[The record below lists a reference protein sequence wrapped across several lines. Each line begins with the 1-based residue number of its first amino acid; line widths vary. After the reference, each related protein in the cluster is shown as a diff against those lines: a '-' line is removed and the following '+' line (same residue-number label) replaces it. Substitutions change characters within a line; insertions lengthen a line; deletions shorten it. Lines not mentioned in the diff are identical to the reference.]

1 MSTLEL
7 RLAQRTASG
16 FYLDIDTAFPLR
28 GVTALLGPSASGKTS
43 VLDCIAGLRQDLR
56 AALLRCGEVVWQDRR
71 RHTPPWERRV
81 GYVFQ
86 DARLFPHLS
95 VAGNLRYAETRAGEP
110 GLAREQVLRWLD
122 LAALLTRLPAT
133 LSAGQQQ
140 RVAIARALL
149 RNPRLLL
156 LDEPLA
162 NLDRPAAA
170 EILRCLGLVSR
181 ESGLP
186 MIYVS
191 HQIEE
196 VCAIADHLVLLEAGA
211 VHAQGPLLD
220 MAGRVDTRLAEDE
233 AAAAILRVEAGAY
246 DARYRLLELRVEGQ
260 SLWVSAAA
268 AAAHR
273 RLRIPARDVSVC
285 RERARGS
292 SILNILDTRIV
303 EMREISPA
311 HCVLRLSLGEQHLL
325 ARITC
330 RSRDELALQVGE
342 RLFAQI
348 KSTALLG
355 AR

>member
-1 MSTLEL
+1 MSTLKL
-7 RLAQRTASG
+7 RVAQRTASG
-16 FYLDIDTAFPLR
+16 FYLDIDTEFPLR
-28 GVTALLGPSASGKTS
+28 GVTALLGASGSGKTS

-56 AALLRCGEVVWQDRR
+56 DVDLRCGPVVWQDRR
-71 RHTPPWERRV
+71 RHTPPWQRRV

-95 VAGNLRYAETRAGEP
+95 VAGNLSYAEARAGQS
-110 GLAREQVLRWLD
+110 GVARAQVLRWLD
-122 LAALLTRLPAT
+122 LAALLERSPAT

-170 EILRCLGLVSR
+170 EILCYLGLLSR
-181 ESGLP
+181 ETDLP

-191 HQIEE
+191 HQTEE

-211 VHAQGPLLD
+211 IRAQGPLLD
-220 MAGRVDTRLAEDE
+220 MAGRVDTHLAEDE

-246 DARYRLLELRVEGQ
+246 DARYRLMELRVEGQ
-260 SLWVSAAA
+260 SLWVSTASAPP
-268 AAAHR
+268 R

-292 SILNILDTRIV
+292 SILNILEARIV
-303 EMREISPA
+303 AMREVSPA

-355 AR
+355 AQ

>member
-1 MSTLEL
+1 MSTLKL
-7 RLAQRTASG
+7 RIAQRTASG
-16 FYLDIDTAFPLR
+16 FYLNIDTEFPLR
-28 GVTALLGPSASGKTS
+28 GVTALLGASGSGKTS
-43 VLDCIAGLRQDLR
+43 VLDCIAGLRRDLR
-56 AALLRCGEVVWQDRR
+56 DADLRCGPVVWQGRR
-71 RHTPPWERRV
+71 RHTPPWQRRV

-95 VAGNLRYAETRAGEP
+95 VAGNLSYAEARAGQS
-110 GLAREQVLRWLD
+110 GMARAQVLRWLD
-122 LAALLTRLPAT
+122 LATLLERSPAT

-170 EILRCLGLVSR
+170 EILRYLGLLSR
-181 ESGLP
+181 ETDLP

-211 VHAQGPLLD
+211 IRAQGPLLD
-220 MAGRVDTRLAEDE
+220 MAGRVDTHLAEDE
-233 AAAAILRVEAGAY
+233 AAAAILRVEAGAC
-246 DARYRLLELRVEGQ
+246 DARYRLMELRVEGQ
-260 SLWVSAAA
+260 SLWVSAASA
-268 AAAHR
+268 APR

-292 SILNILDTRIV
+292 SILNILEARIV
-303 EMREISPA
+303 AMREVSPA
-311 HCVLRLSLGEQHLL
+311 HCVLRLNLGEQHLL

-355 AR
+355 AQ

>member
-1 MSTLEL
+1 MSTLKL
-7 RLAQRTASG
+7 RVAQRSASG
-16 FYLDIDTAFPLR
+16 FYLDIDTEFPLR
-28 GVTALLGPSASGKTS
+28 GVTALLGASGSGKTS

-56 AALLRCGEVVWQDRR
+56 AALLRCGEIVWQDRR
-71 RHTPPWERRV
+71 RYTPPWQRRV

-95 VAGNLRYAETRAGEP
+95 VAGNLSYAEARAGQS
-110 GLAREQVLRWLD
+110 GVARAQVLRWLD
-122 LAALLTRLPAT
+122 LAALLERSPAT

-170 EILRCLGLVSR
+170 EILRCLGLLSR
-181 ESGLP
+181 ETDLP
-186 MIYVS
+186 MSYVS

-196 VCAIADHLVLLEAGA
+196 VCALADHLVLLEAGA
-211 VHAQGPLLD
+211 IRAQGPLLD
-220 MAGRVDTRLAEDE
+220 MAGRVDTHLAEDE

-246 DARYRLLELRVEGQ
+246 DARYRLMELRVEGQ

-268 AAAHR
+268 AGQR

-292 SILNILDTRIV
+292 SILNILEARLV
-303 EMREISPA
+303 ALREISPA

-330 RSRDELALQVGE
+330 RSRDELALQIGE

>member
-7 RLAQRTASG
+7 RVAQRTANG
-16 FYLDIDTAFPLR
+16 FYLDIDTEFPLR
-28 GVTALLGPSASGKTS
+28 GVTALLGASGSGKTS

-56 AALLRCGEVVWQDRR
+56 DAELRCGPVVWQDRR
-71 RHTPPWERRV
+71 RHTPPWQRRV

-95 VAGNLRYAETRAGEP
+95 VAGNLSYAEARAGQS
-110 GLAREQVLRWLD
+110 GVARAQVLRWLD
-122 LAALLTRLPAT
+122 LAALLERSPAT

-170 EILRCLGLVSR
+170 EILRYLGLLSR
-181 ESGLP
+181 ETDLP

-196 VCAIADHLVLLEAGA
+196 VCAMADHLVLLEAGA
-211 VHAQGPLLD
+211 IRSQGPLLD
-220 MAGRVDTRLAEDE
+220 MAGRVDTHLAEDE

-246 DARYRLLELRVEGQ
+246 DARYRLRELRVEGQ
-260 SLWVSAAA
+260 SLWVGAASAAQ
-268 AAAHR
+268 R

-285 RERARGS
+285 RERARDS
-292 SILNILDTRIV
+292 SILNILEARIV
-303 EMREISPA
+303 AMREVSPA

-355 AR
+355 AQ

>member
-1 MSTLEL
+1 M
-7 RLAQRTASG
+7 
-16 FYLDIDTAFPLR
+16 
-28 GVTALLGPSASGKTS
+28 
-43 VLDCIAGLRQDLR
+43 
-56 AALLRCGEVVWQDRR
+56 
-71 RHTPPWERRV
+71 
-81 GYVFQ
+81 
-86 DARLFPHLS
+86 
-95 VAGNLRYAETRAGEP
+95 
-110 GLAREQVLRWLD
+110 
-122 LAALLTRLPAT
+122 
-133 LSAGQQQ
+133 
-140 RVAIARALL
+140 AIARALL

-170 EILRCLGLVSR
+170 EILRYLGLLSR
-181 ESGLP
+181 ETDLP

-211 VHAQGPLLD
+211 IRAQGPLLD
-220 MAGRVDTRLAEDE
+220 MAGRVDTHLAEDE
-233 AAAAILRVEAGAY
+233 AAAAILRVEAGAC
-246 DARYRLLELRVEGQ
+246 DARYRLMELRVEGQ
-260 SLWVSAAA
+260 SLWVNAASAPP
-268 AAAHR
+268 R

-292 SILNILDTRIV
+292 SILNILETRIV
-303 EMREISPA
+303 AMREVSPA
-311 HCVLRLSLGEQHLL
+311 HCVLRLNLGEQHLL

-355 AR
+355 AQ

>member
-7 RLAQRTASG
+7 RVAQRTESG
-16 FYLDIDTAFPLR
+16 FYLDIDAEFPLR
-28 GVTALLGPSASGKTS
+28 GVTALLGASASGKTS
-43 VLDCIAGLRQDLR
+43 VLDCIAGLRKDLR
-56 AALLRCGEVVWQDRR
+56 AAVLRCGELVWQDRR

-181 ESGLP
+181 ESGVP

-211 VHAQGPLLD
+211 VRAQGPLLD
-220 MAGRVDTRLAEDE
+220 MAGRVDTHLAEDE

-246 DARYRLLELRVEGQ
+246 DARYRLTELRVEGQ
-260 SLWVSAAA
+260 SLWVSAA

-292 SILNILDTRIV
+292 SILNILETRIV

-342 RLFAQI
+342 RVFAQI